1 MMKTR
6 FLFGCSLFLLVSAEG
21 LAQTFTIL
29 KTGSGVDGH
38 GFAGG
43 LILGSD
49 GKVFGTAFE
58 GGANGVGTLYSLSPN
73 GTGFTSLRDFAVAT
87 GSRPAAGPIEGISG
101 LLYGI
106 TSAGGTPA
114 NTSGVI
120 YSVNKNGTGYTVLR
134 EFASNG
140 FEGAD
145 GQGALVQGSDGKL
158 YGITSQGGP
167 AGGGVIFRVNADGSS
182 FVALRVL
189 SNEGADG
196 SDSISHL
203 IFGPDGRLYGTTRL
217 GGNNAGGTVFRIT
230 TDGSSF
236 QVIRHM
242 MPASDGG
249 DLIAGLLLGND
260 GRLYGAASSGGSNG
274 GGTIFAINTDGTGF
288 VVLKAFSTTSPNDG
302 LNPQSGLVEGVD
314 GRLYGAC
321 LNGGSTGA
329 GTLFSIAKNGGDFRL
344 LHTFDG
350 TTSANPFNNLL
361 EVIPGTFFGNTVGGA
376 GVDKDVLFRLTVPL
390 AAPTVKIDGKRSFT
404 TSKPS
409 ANIKGTASA
418 VAGIAK
424 IEVKAGNG
432 KFKRIAPGTKW
443 STRVPLEEGLNR
455 VSVKLTDA
463 IGRFTT
469 STVKIKRE

>member
-1 MMKTR
+1 MKTH
-6 FLFGCSLFLLVSAEG
+6 FLFGFCLLLMGGGKG
-21 LAQTFTIL
+21 LGQNFTVL
-29 KTGSGVDGH
+29 KSGSGVDGH

-43 LILGSD
+43 LIRGSD
-49 GKVFGTAFE
+49 GKIFGTAFN
-58 GGANGVGTLYSLSPN
+58 GGANSVGTLFSLSSN
-73 GTGFTSLRDFAVAT
+73 GTGFTSLRDFTVAT
-87 GSRPAAGPIEGISG
+87 GASPAAGLIEGSNG
-101 LLYGI
+101 QLYGI

-114 NTSGVI
+114 NNSGVI
-120 YSVNKNGTGYTVLR
+120 FSVNKNGTGYTVLR

-145 GQGALVQGSDGKL
+145 GQGAIVQGTDGKL

-189 SNEGADG
+189 ANEGADG

-217 GGNNAGGTVFRIT
+217 GGNSAGGTIFRIT

-242 MPASDGG
+242 TPASDGG
-249 DLIAGLLLGND
+249 DLIAGLLLGSD
-260 GRLYGAASSGGSNG
+260 GRLYGAASNGGVNG

-288 VVLKAFSTTSPNDG
+288 ATLKAFSTTSPNDG

-329 GTLFSIAKNGGDFRL
+329 GTLFSIARNGGDFRL

-361 EVIPGTFFGNTVGGA
+361 EVVPGTFFGATVGGA
-376 GVDKDVLFRLTVPL
+376 GVDRDVIFRLTVPL
-390 AAPTVKIDGKRSFT
+390 AAPTVKINGKRSFT

-424 IEVKAGNG
+424 IEVKVGNG
-432 KFKRIAPGTKW
+432 KLKRITPGAKW
-443 STRVPLEEGLNR
+443 SARVPLEEGLNR

-463 IGRFTT
+463 IGRSTT

>member
-1 MMKTR
+1 MSSR
-6 FLFGCSLFLLVSAEG
+6 LFLG
-21 LAQTFTIL
+21 LLLIGLSPVVTQSQTFTVL
-29 KTGSGVDGH
+29 KNGSGVDGH

-43 LILGSD
+43 LLLGSD
-49 GKVFGTAFE
+49 GKVFGTAFD

-87 GSRPAAGPIEGISG
+87 GSRPAAGLIEGSNG

-134 EFASNG
+134 EFAATG

-167 AGGGVIFRVNADGSS
+167 AGGGVIFRVNADGTS
-182 FVALRVL
+182 FVSLRVL
-189 SNEGADG
+189 ANEGADG
-196 SDSISHL
+196 SDSISRL
-203 IFGPDGRLYGTTRL
+203 IFGTDGRLYGTTRL
-217 GGNNAGGTVFRIT
+217 GGSNSGGTIFRIT
-230 TDGSSF
+230 TDGNSF

-242 MPASDGG
+242 TPASDGG
-249 DLIAGLLLGND
+249 DLIAGLRRGSD

-274 GGTIFAINTDGTGF
+274 GGTIFAINPDGTGF

-302 LNPQSGLVEGVD
+302 RNPQSGLVEGID

-321 LNGGSTGA
+321 LNGGSAGA
-329 GTLFSIAKNGGDFRL
+329 GTLFSIAKSGSDFRL

-350 TTSANPFNNLL
+350 TTSAHPFNDLL
-361 EVIPGTFFGNTVGGA
+361 ETSPGTFLGTTVGGA
-376 GVDKDVLFRLTVPL
+376 GIDRDVIFRLVVPIARPVL
-390 AAPTVKIDGKRSFT
+390 KISGPKAFT
-404 TSKPS
+404 TTRASVLVR
-409 ANIKGTASA
+409 GTASA
-418 VAGIAK
+418 VAGISK
-424 IEVKAGNG
+424 LEIKSRTG
-432 KFKRIAPGTKW
+432 KFKRIRAASRWSSRVRLVKGT
-443 STRVPLEEGLNR
+443 NR
-455 VSVKLTDA
+455 VLVKLTDTLQR
-463 IGRFTT
+463 GTVR
-469 STVKIKRE
+469 SVKITRK